1 MSGAREY
8 EQARRLAD
16 DLVDKLPKAI
26 EALSAIANGVEANA
40 KSVPAGIEAMPGMA
54 NLEAGPTV
62 LAGVETDPAALGLE
76 TAPEQMAGLETGP
89 VPSIGAVR
97 SAEALM
103 ENMEGILHSVESGPI
118 ANALRDLALS
128 AEPMVPT
135 LEGAPQIAEN
145 IEGAAHALGALAQ
158 SFETLPAAGAELART
173 LEQVSSYAELMA
185 DSVEGR

>member
-1 MSGAREY
+1 MSGTREY

-26 EALSAIANGVEANA
+26 EALSAIANSVEADA
-40 KSVPAGIEAMPGMA
+40 KAVPAGIEAMPGVA
-54 NLEAGPTV
+54 NLET
-62 LAGVETDPAALGLE
+62 EPAALGLE
-76 TAPEQMAGLETGP
+76 TAPGQMAALETGP
-89 VPSIGAVR
+89 VPSVGAVR

-128 AEPMVPT
+128 AEPMAPT

>member
-16 DLVDKLPKAI
+16 DLVNKLPKAI
-26 EALSAIANGVEANA
+26 EALSAIANGVETDA
-40 KSVPAGIEAMPGMA
+40 KAVPAGIEAMPGVA
-54 NLEAGPTV
+54 NLETEPA
-62 LAGVETDPAALGLE
+62 AALGLE
-76 TAPEQMAGLETGP
+76 TAPGQMAGLETGP
-89 VPSIGAVR
+89 VPSVGAVR

-103 ENMEGILHSVESGPI
+103 ENMEGILHSIESGPI

-128 AEPMVPT
+128 AEPMAPA
-135 LEGAPQIAEN
+135 LEGPPQLAEN